1 MAGFDRESR
10 CCSITRTAL
19 CEIGT
24 IDGIHDQSSEKHAS
38 GERPAR
44 VGEGRARRPANRRVK
59 KIRFPLIPAHA
70 EIQFFFAK

>member
-1 MAGFDRESR
+1 MACFDRESR

-38 GERPAR
+38 GGNQAGGQTAR
-44 VGEGRARRPANRRVK
+44 AANGSSFEILRTRGRSP
-59 KIRFPLIPAHA
+59 HS
-70 EIQFFFAK
+70 